1 MPIPSLFT
9 GAGAL
14 TTQQN
19 AINVIS
25 NNIANVNTTAFKSSR
40 IYFVEETSNM
50 SRPASSPTGTI
61 AGTNPFEIGT
71 GMKLGDISTSFTPGP
86 LKNTGSA
93 TDLALSGSGSS
104 FFVVSSETDDES
116 RAITS
121 PQYTR
126 DGHFMIDSDE
136 HLCNANGDKV
146 MGAMLYDNQTGKI
159 RSLDG
164 YSAVTFFADQDIGDM
179 LPTDGTSSGN
189 PIPTP
194 ESTPAGG
201 TTPVFNSSVLAELS
215 VRGNLVQSGV
225 GVDVALKGDLVISKD
240 ADKKMIFTFNNG
252 NASPPTDDSLF
263 RCTISTGKQIRDNV
277 DTYTMTNANGHS
289 IQLRLRFEPGV
300 TSIEDVFKNI
310 NYDTVTEQ
318 SGKLTFKAEDAQSG
332 TNITVADKDFE
343 YMSVPDLR
351 KLMSPI
357 KVPNFF
363 YTQDPNLEVET
374 SNFKIEANGS
384 ISAFG
389 PLSEEIKLGRILVA
403 NFINPDGLLNK
414 GGNKYEESANS
425 GIAGIS
431 VVGGPFDKN
440 APSISAVKIVS
451 GALEQ
456 SNVNLA
462 NEFAE
467 LIGFQRGLQANSR
480 VIATSDEILQTLIN
494 L

>member
-104 FFVVSSETDDES
+104 FFVISSETDDEAT
-116 RAITS
+116 AIS
-121 PQYTR
+121 APQYTR

-146 MGAMLYDNQTGKI
+146 MGAMLYDNQTGRI

-164 YSAVTFFADQDIGDM
+164 YSAVTYFADQEIGDM
-179 LPTDGTSSGN
+179 LPTNGTSSGL
-189 PIPTP
+189 PVPTP
-194 ESTPAGG
+194 TVDNKTGAV
-201 TTPVFNSSVLAELS
+201 PVFNSSQLAELS

-225 GVDVALKGDLVISKD
+225 GLDVTLKGDLTISKD
-240 ADKKMIFTFNNG
+240 ADRKLIFTFDNG
-252 NASPPTDDSLF
+252 NAGTAASKF
-263 RCTISTGKQIRDNV
+263 RCTLNTEQQILDNV
-277 DTYTMTNANGHS
+277 LSFGMTNSAGE
-289 IQLRLRFEPGV
+289 IVQLRIRFEPGV
-300 TSIEDVFKNI
+300 TSIESVFKNI
-310 NYDTVTEQ
+310 EYDSISESSDTMVFE
-318 SGKLTFKAEDAQSG
+318 AADAQSG
-332 TNITVADKDFE
+332 NSLTVGDKDFE
-343 YMSVPDLR
+343 YMAVPDLR

-357 KVPNFF
+357 KIPNFF
-363 YTQDPNLEVET
+363 YTQDPNLEIET
-374 SNFKIEANGS
+374 TNFKIEANGS

-414 GGNKYEESANS
+414 GGNKYEESSNS

>member
-104 FFVVSSETDDES
+104 FFVISSETDDEAT
-116 RAITS
+116 AITA

-164 YSAVTFFADQDIGDM
+164 YSAVTYFADQEIGDL
-179 LPTDGTSSGN
+179 LPTNGTSSGL

-194 ESTPAGG
+194 TINNVTGAV
-201 TTPVFNSSVLAELS
+201 PVFNSSVLAELS
-215 VRGNLVQSGV
+215 VRGNLLQSGT
-225 GVDVALKGDLVISKD
+225 GLDVTLKGDLTVSKD
-240 ADKKMIFTFNNG
+240 ADRKLIFTFDNG
-252 NASPPTDDSLF
+252 NAGTATSKFKTTLN
-263 RCTISTGKQIRDNV
+263 TEQQILDNV
-277 DTYTMTNANGHS
+277 LSFTMTNSTGES
-289 IQLRLRFEPGV
+289 IQLRIRFEPGV

-310 NYDTVTEQ
+310 EFDSITETSDTMVFE
-318 SGKLTFKAEDAQSG
+318 AADAQSG
-332 TNITVADKDFE
+332 DSITVGDRDFE
-343 YMSVPDLR
+343 YMTVTDLR

-357 KVPNFF
+357 KIPNFF

-374 SNFKIEANGS
+374 TNFKIEANGS

-414 GGNKYEESANS
+414 GGNKYEESSNS

>member
-104 FFVVSSETDDES
+104 FFVVSSETDDEARS
-116 RAITS
+116 ITA

-164 YSAVTFFADQDIGDM
+164 YSSVTFFADQEIGDM
-179 LPTDGTSSGN
+179 LPTNGTSSGL

-194 ESTPAGG
+194 DIDNKTGAV
-201 TTPVFNSSVLAELS
+201 PVFNSSVLAELS

-225 GVDVALKGDLVISKD
+225 GVNVALKGDLVVSKD
-240 ADKKMIFTFNNG
+240 ADKKMIFTFDNG
-252 NASPPTDDSLF
+252 NAGTDASKF
-263 RCTISTGKQIRDNV
+263 KCTLNTEQQILDNV
-277 DTYTMTNANGHS
+277 LSFSMTNGNGDVV
-289 IQLRLRFEPGV
+289 QLRIRFEPGV

-310 NYDTVTEQ
+310 EYDKISESSDTMI
-318 SGKLTFKAEDAQSG
+318 FKAGDAQSSD
-332 TNITVADKDFE
+332 NITVGDKDFE

-357 KVPNFF
+357 KIPNFF

-374 SNFKIEANGS
+374 TNFKIEANGS

-414 GGNKYEESANS
+414 GGNKYEESSNS